1 MKGFVGFILLVF
13 GLALAIDWVDRIERG
28 GDNHEYEVVQ

>member
-13 GLALAIDWVDRIERG
+13 GLALAIDWVDRVERG
-28 GDNHEYEVVQ
+28 EVTYGHESNN